1 VSGVTLT
8 RVANSCVLLDFD
20 GEFVLTDPYFT
31 ERWHLHRGEPL
42 GMTIGELPRLSAIVA
57 TNYFPNHWDTRAL
70 AQFAHRVGTRV
81 FTSTDR
87 MERSAREL
95 GFTDVVRARWGE
107 EHPITDRLRVEV
119 VEAHSSPV
127 GDVNN
132 YVLTTDSARVF
143 FGGEARTLEPL
154 REYRS
159 GHAAVDVALL
169 PVNGLHVAVT
179 GPQIVMDGDTALEGA
194 RILGARS
201 LVAVHDAYGR
211 DPLWSFIRR
220 RGSGELARS
229 HAGPEDP
236 EVVLVPPGRPWA
248 CSVDLGPF
256 ARPAGT

>member
-8 RVANSCVLLDFD
+8 RIANSCVLLDFD

-42 GMTIGELPRLSAIVA
+42 GMTIGELPRLTAIVA

-70 AQFAHRVGTRV
+70 AQFAHRDGTRV

-87 MERSAREL
+87 MEQSARAL

-107 EHPITDRLRVEV
+107 EHRITDALSVEV

-132 YVLTTDSARVF
+132 YVLATGSTRVF

-154 REYRS
+154 RAYRS
-159 GHAAVDVALL
+159 GHDPVDVALL

-194 RILGARS
+194 RVLGARA

-229 HAGPEDP
+229 HAGPGDP
-236 EVVLVPPGRPWA
+236 EVVLVPTGRRFSP
-248 CSVDLGPF
+248 
-256 ARPAGT
+256 ARAGSR